1 MIIILALILYIL
13 WRDIVKKPAPAP
25 TAEKACDA
33 IGLFDRAPIPD
44 RTRLKVFA
52 FTVLGL
58 YAISVVALY
67 FFWYK
72 KSKLSPFHWFDDKGE
87 WNQMDKAGHI
97 FGGYFQTIWGY
108 ELLRYCGLSNNKSA
122 LIGAILGTTIQS
134 SIEGMDGF
142 SSKYGASRSDLG
154 ANLIGALIAASQYWL
169 WEEQRIMLKYGYDG
183 NKKYETGELAERA
196 SDLFGDGP
204 LNAGLKDYNNMTLW
218 ASVNPSK
225 FFPGM
230 YPKWLC
236 YSVGYSAD
244 NLYGGFENKWI
255 DKEGNKHDR
264 TELPRMRIINFSL
277 DADLPQLSNGNK
289 AELAVF
295 KMLNIFKVPFPRAQ
309 YKWEAAKYV
318 NPNPT
323 GWGHDE

>member
-1 MIIILALILYIL
+1 VIILLILILYIL
-13 WRDIVKKPAPAP
+13 WRDIVRKPSPVAAN
-25 TAEKACDA
+25 TSGA
-33 IGLFDRAPIPD
+33 IGLLDRSPVPD

-52 FTVLGL
+52 FTVIGL

-72 KSKLSPFHWFDDKGE
+72 KSKLSPFHWFDDIGE

-97 FGGYFQTIWGY
+97 FGGYFQTMWGY
-108 ELLRYCGLSNNKSA
+108 ELLRYCGLSNNKAA
-122 LIGAILGTTIQS
+122 LIGAILGTSIQS

-154 ANLIGALIAASQYWL
+154 ANLIGALIAASQYWM
-169 WEEQRIMLKYGYDG
+169 WEEQRIMLKYSYDG
-183 NKKYETGELAERA
+183 ESYPKGELGERA
-196 SDLFGDGP
+196 SELFGDTV
-204 LNAGLKDYNNMTLW
+204 LDKGLKDYNHMTLW

-230 YPKWLC
+230 YPKWLN

-255 DKEGNKHDR
+255 DKDGNKHDR
-264 TELPRMRIINFSL
+264 TDLPRLRIINFSL

-289 AELAVF
+289 VELAVF
-295 KMLNIFKVPFPRAQ
+295 KMLNIFKVPFPRVQ
-309 YKWEAAKYV
+309 HKWEAPKFV
-318 NPNPT
+318 NPNPN
-323 GWGHDE
+323 GWGRDE